1 MRLIVAEKPSVA
13 RAIAS
18 VLGIKTSREGYLEGE
33 RDLVSWCIGHLIEL
47 APAHSYSDTYQKWKL
62 DDLPILPKPWQ
73 YGIALGKE
81 EQYKVL
87 KTLMLDKR
95 VREIICATDA
105 GREGELI
112 FRLVYD
118 KTRCRKPVKR
128 LWISS
133 MEDKAIEAGLN
144 KLRPAKDYDLLYESA
159 LCRAQADWL
168 IGINATRI
176 FSLLYKQ
183 TFNIGRVMSPTL
195 AMVVDRWQRISNFK
209 SQPFYT
215 VILKL
220 GDFEAVSD
228 RYSDKEKAQAVF
240 NTCLNKTA
248 LIKDIKTSE
257 KREHPPKLYDLTTL
271 QREAN
276 RLLGFSAQ
284 QTLDYAQSL
293 YEKKLLTYPRT
304 DSRFLTSDMEDSTEK
319 VIRNIILYLPKK
331 LSADYHKNIQQI
343 LNDKKVSD
351 HHAIIPTESF
361 TLQDLNQIPQ
371 GEKDLLEML
380 LIRLMAAIG
389 EAFSYTETTV
399 SLTCNNHTFT
409 AKGKLIKEYGWK
421 ALDDYYKS
429 SLKVKKS
436 SQKQEIILPKLN
448 IGQEF
453 TQLRPEL
460 EEGRTSPPKHFTED
474 TLLSAMETAGIED
487 LPEDI
492 ERKGLGTSA
501 TRAGIIEKLIRTG
514 FVERKGNKKLKTL
527 HPTHKGIA
535 LVTILPE
542 EIKSAQMTSEWEEK
556 LQLME
561 KRQLSSIAFMTG
573 IEDLVKNLTA
583 TYKGVTESPIEL
595 PVNPNPL
602 GQCPRCQDNIFE
614 GDKRYFCQNKDCQF
628 SLWKDNRFFTSKKK
642 KLTRALVASF
652 LQNGW
657 IEMDDL
663 FSPKTQKTYAAK
675 ILMEDTGGKYVNFRL
690 KFTNDNK
697 KEGKEKDECK
707 KSNQEPD
714 RC

>member
-18 VLGIKTSREGYLEGE
+18 VLDIKTSKEGYLEGE

-62 DDLPILPKPWQ
+62 DDLPILPNPWQ
-73 YGIALGKE
+73 YGIAQGKSK
-81 EQYKVL
+81 QYKIL

-95 VREIICATDA
+95 IREIICATDA

-112 FRLVYD
+112 FRLVCN
-118 KTRCRKPVKR
+118 KTGCRKPVRR

-144 KLRPAKDYDLLYESA
+144 KLRPGKDYDLLYESA

-168 IGINATRI
+168 IGINATRL

-195 AMVVDRWQRISNFK
+195 AMVVDRWESISNFK

-215 VILKL
+215 VVLNL
-220 GDFEAVSD
+220 GDFEAASD
-228 RYSDKEKAQAVF
+228 RYSDKERALEVF
-240 NTCLNKTA
+240 NACLNKSA
-248 LIKDIKTSE
+248 LIKDIKRSE
-257 KREHPPKLYDLTTL
+257 KREHPPRLYDLTTL

-293 YEKKLLTYPRT
+293 YEKKLITYPRT
-304 DSRFLTSDMEDSTEK
+304 DSRFLTSDMEDSTERI
-319 VIRNIILYLPKK
+319 IRNISPYLPER
-331 LSADYHKNIQQI
+331 LLAGYQKNIKQL
-343 LNDKKVSD
+343 LNDGKVSD

-361 TLQDLNQIPQ
+361 TLQDLNQMPQ

-380 LIRLMAAIG
+380 LIRLMVAVG
-389 EAFSYTETTV
+389 EAFSYTETRV
-399 SLTCNNHTFT
+399 FLTCNDHKFT

-421 ALDDYYKS
+421 ALDDYYKN
-429 SLKVKKS
+429 SLKAKKS
-436 SQKQEIILPKLN
+436 SQKPETIIPKLSM
-448 IGQEF
+448 GQEF
-453 TQLRPEL
+453 SQLKPRL
-460 EEGRTSPPKHFTED
+460 DEGKTSPPKHFTED
-474 TLLSAMETAGIED
+474 TLLSAMETAGLED
-487 LPEDI
+487 SPEDV
-492 ERKGLGTSA
+492 ERKGLGTPA
-501 TRAGIIEKLIRTG
+501 TRAGIIEKLIKTG
-514 FVERKGNKKLKTL
+514 FVERKGNKKLKIL

-542 EIKSAQMTSEWEEK
+542 EIKSAQMTAKWEEK

-561 KRQLSSIAFMTG
+561 KGQLSSLEFMAD
-573 IEDLVKNLTA
+573 IEDLVKNLIT
-583 TYKGVTESPIEL
+583 TYKGVTESHMEL
-595 PVNPNPL
+595 PVNPEPL

-614 GDKRYFCQNKDCQF
+614 GDKRYFCQNRECQF

-652 LQNGW
+652 LQDGW

-690 KFTNDNK
+690 EFANDNK
-697 KEGKEKDECK
+697 KEGKEKDDYK
-707 KSNQEPD
+707 KPNQELN